1 MIPLD
6 DDNEHEITQE
16 FLDSLSDWDTQYIPE
31 WALNALINGD
41 DEGLTPE
48 DIKQISKYETKMAN
62 LGFNPND
69 FTIIRWVED
78 NQGDHVYEVDPDPV
92 PAFCWNPSFGDPC
105 NVYPVLYVKK

>member
-31 WALNALINGD
+31 WALNALANGD

-48 DIKQISKYETKMAN
+48 DIKQISKYETK
-62 LGFNPND
+62 ND
-69 FTIIRWVED
+69 
-78 NQGDHVYEVDPDPV
+78 
-92 PAFCWNPSFGDPC
+92 
-105 NVYPVLYVKK
+105 